1 MHKDTKGLSWWLRW
15 WTICLQYRRPGF
27 DPWVGFDPWAGKIH
41 GEEGNDILTPVF
53 WPGEF
58 HGQKSLAGYSPWGYK
73 ESDTTEQLSYIIYK
87 DTKDRDPAGN
97 SLVFK
102 IVLFNLYILNN
113 SCFKF
118 RNREFLNLK
127 VTINLSLSSLHIPS
141 FVLFIVALSLACE
154 FTVHILSVL
163 SFQSW
168 GLWDV
173 TLIQTRVMW
182 NGRSSCWSEPE
193 DNPVFHKERESQ
205 GEQSFL
211 QNVSGKVLIT

>member
-1 MHKDTKGLSWWLRW
+1 MVNNLPAIQETWVWSLGWIRSLGWE
-15 WTICLQYRRPGF
+15 
-27 DPWVGFDPWAGKIH
+27 DPWRREWHTHSSILAWRIPRT
-41 GEEGNDILTPVF
+41 EE
-53 WPGEF
+53 PGR
-58 HGQKSLAGYSPWGYK
+58 LYSPWGYK
-73 ESDTTEQLSYIIYK
+73 ESDTTEQLWYIIYK

-193 DNPVFHKERESQ
+193 DNPIFHKERESQ